1 MPIHIL
7 QHPLAKVYLSVLR
20 DKTTDP
26 GTFRYVPH
34 APTFER
40 ELMIGRH

>member
-1 MPIHIL
+1 
-7 QHPLAKVYLSVLR
+7 LR

-34 APTFER
+34 PTQLR
-40 ELMIGRH
+40 DWELMIGRH